1 VISLVEG
8 TGLSDVSSVLVVDD
22 QLVFAELLAERLRRE
37 TAVGHTNVACTVDQ
51 ARSAVGRRAPDV
63 VLLAPG
69 LEQGSGLDLIPHLEA
84 LDTRPRLVVLA
95 DDTVASSLAGVLP
108 ADCGL
113 VSKESPFEDLL
124 RVIDAV
130 QRGEVR
136 RSADVVVQMH
146 PGDRPD
152 LVEAPPDAA
161 LTGRQAEVLH
171 CLLAGMTRAEIATHL
186 RLSPHTVRDHVRH
199 LFRILGATSTPDLL
213 ARARGGPVAEP
224 RRLRVVPGP

>member
-1 VISLVEG
+1 MSLVDG
-8 TGLSDVSSVLVVDD
+8 ATLGDVASVLVVDD
-22 QLVFAELLAERLRRE
+22 HRVFAELLAERLRRE
-37 TAVGHTNVACTVDQ
+37 TAVDDANVACTVEQ

-63 VLLAPG
+63 VLLDPG
-69 LEQGSGLDLIPHLEA
+69 LEQGSGLDLIPHLDA

-95 DDTVASSLAGVLP
+95 DDTTASSLVHLLP
-108 ADCGL
+108 EDCGL

-136 RSADVVVQMH
+136 RSAGVVVPMH
-146 PGDRPD
+146 PGHRPD
-152 LVEAPPDAA
+152 LVEAPPEAA
-161 LTGRQAEVLH
+161 LTERQAEVLD
-171 CLLAGMTRAEIATHL
+171 CLLAGMTRAEIATQL

-199 LFRILGATSTPDLL
+199 LFRILGATSTPDLQS
-213 ARARGGPVAEP
+213 RARGGPVAEP